1 MLNSQRT
8 LIAIAVLAFALRL
21 AYAAASG
28 ELRAPQVWETEQIA
42 TNLIEHHEFTF
53 HYGNSPLTSR
63 AYIEPMYPFVAAGV
77 YLVTNHS
84 LMAMVL
90 LQLLIAAATVWL
102 LGRVATLASGRGDVG
117 VVAAL
122 LMAVHPGFIRYSCI
136 LHPLVFDTFFFVAA
150 GGAVIR
156 YRQLPTFRRALA
168 AAAVIGLGVLTRP
181 TILLFLLPLV
191 WIAWRTSETLKTR
204 LMRSAAVVALTL
216 AIIAPWTIRNAIV
229 LHDFV
234 LTRSGSGFVFW
245 LGHNPSATGS
255 AIDSAGTPVIYKSPE
270 LQKRIWAADELTRD
284 RIYTEE
290 ATTYIRRDP
299 AAAIVRIGNRLAY
312 FWWFSPQWGILYSP
326 AAKLVYVMWWMTLL
340 FLWIAGAAVCRRFD
354 VWFLSAMAFL
364 ISCGQSVYYVEGRH
378 RLSIESLILPM
389 AAIGVLWLLQRLENR
404 FTTKTQRSQR
414 GFLCVLCVFVVQ
426 SFRLTPLRLRSPGSG
441 TTACRCR

>member
-1 MLNSQRT
+1 MPNATQVHVRSQRA
-8 LIAIAVLAFALRL
+8 LIAIALLAFALRL

-28 ELRAPQVWETEQIA
+28 ELRKPQVWETEQIA

-53 HYGNSPLTSR
+53 EFMHDPLTYR

-84 LMAMVL
+84 RTAMVL
-90 LQLLIAAATVWL
+90 LQLLIASATVWL
-102 LGRVATLASGRGDVG
+102 LGRVATLASGRADVG
-117 VVAAL
+117 IVAAT

-156 YRQLPTFRRALA
+156 YRQVPTFRRALA
-168 AAAVIGLGVLTRP
+168 AAAIIGVGVLTRP

-191 WIAWRTSETLKTR
+191 WIAWRTSETMTLR
-204 LMRSAAVVALTL
+204 LTRSAAVVALTF

-245 LGHNPSATGS
+245 LGHNPAATGS
-255 AIDSAGTPVIYKSPE
+255 AIDSAGTPIIFQSPE
-270 LQKRIWAADELTRD
+270 LRKRLVGAGELARD
-284 RIYTEE
+284 AIFTKE
-290 ATTYIRRDP
+290 AMRYIRHDP

-312 FWWFSPQWGILYSP
+312 FWWFSPQWGIFYPP
-326 AAKLVYVMWWMTLL
+326 AAKLVYV
-340 FLWIAGAAVCRRFD
+340 F
-354 VWFLSAMAFL
+354 
-364 ISCGQSVYYVEGRH
+364 
-378 RLSIESLILPM
+378 
-389 AAIGVLWLLQRLENR
+389 
-404 FTTKTQRSQR
+404 
-414 GFLCVLCVFVVQ
+414 
-426 SFRLTPLRLRSPGSG
+426 
-441 TTACRCR
+441 

>member
-1 MLNSQRT
+1 MANPEQVLVQHHPQRA
-8 LIAIAVLAFALRL
+8 LIVIAVLAFALRL
-21 AYAAASG
+21 AYAAATG

-42 TNLIEHHEFTF
+42 TNLVEHHEFTF
-53 HYGNSPLTSR
+53 RYKHNALISR

-122 LMAVHPGFIRYSCI
+122 LMTVHPGFIRYSCN
-136 LHPLVFDTFFFVAA
+136 LHPLVFDTFFFVAV

-191 WIAWRTSETLKTR
+191 WITWRTSETLKTR
-204 LMRSAAVVALTL
+204 LLRSAAVVAVTF
-216 AIIAPWTIRNAIV
+216 AVVAPWTIRNAIV

-245 LGHNPSATGS
+245 LGHNPSTTGS
-255 AIDSAGTPVIYKSPE
+255 AIDGAGTSLLRLAPLE
-270 LQKRIWAADELTRD
+270 FQKRIWVADELTRD
-284 RIYTEE
+284 RIFTEE
-290 ATTYIRRDP
+290 AMTYIRRDP

-312 FWWFSPQWGILYSP
+312 FWWFSPQWGISYSP
-326 AAKLVYVMWWMTLL
+326 AAKLVYVMWWMMLLL
-340 FLWIAGAAVCRRFD
+340 FWIAGAAVCRRFD

-378 RLSIESLILPM
+378 RLAVEALILPM
-389 AAIGVLWLLQRLENR
+389 AAIGVLWLLQRLASR
-404 FTTKTQRSQR
+404 
-414 GFLCVLCVFVVQ
+414 VP
-426 SFRLTPLRLRSPGSG
+426 PLGDLAFADRDPE
-441 TTACRCR
+441 

>member
-1 MLNSQRT
+1 MANPEQSLVQERPQRA
-8 LIAIAVLAFALRL
+8 LIAIAVVAFALRL
-21 AYAAASG
+21 AYAAATG
-28 ELRAPQVWETEQIA
+28 ELRAPPVWETEQIA
-42 TNLIEHHEFTF
+42 TNLVEHHEFTF
-53 HYGNSPLTSR
+53 HYEHSPLTSR
-63 AYIEPMYPFVAAGV
+63 AYIEPLYPFVAAGV

-122 LMAVHPGFIRYSCI
+122 LMAVHPGFIRYSCN

-156 YRQLPTFRRALA
+156 YRQLPTFRRGLIAS
-168 AAAVIGLGVLTRP
+168 AVIGLGVLTRP
-181 TILLFLLPLV
+181 TILLFLLPVV
-191 WIAWRTSETLKTR
+191 WITWRTSETLKTR
-204 LMRSAAVVALTL
+204 LMRSAAVIALTF
-216 AIIAPWTIRNAIV
+216 AVVAPWTIRNAIV

-245 LGHNPSATGS
+245 LGHNRSTTGS
-255 AIDSAGTPVIYKSPE
+255 AIDSAGTPLIYQAPE
-270 LQKRIWAADELTRD
+270 LRKRILAADEVTRD
-284 RIYTEE
+284 RIFTED
-290 ATTYIRRDP
+290 AMTYIRRDP

-312 FWWFSPQWGILYSP
+312 FWWFSPQWGLAYSP
-326 AAKLVYVMWWMTLL
+326 AAKLIYVMWWITLVL
-340 FLWIAGAAVCRRFD
+340 FWIAGAAVCRRFD

-378 RLSIESLILPM
+378 RLAVEALILPM
-389 AAIGVLWLLQRLENR
+389 VAIGVLWLLQRLAAA
-404 FTTKTQRSQR
+404 
-414 GFLCVLCVFVVQ
+414 FV
-426 SFRLTPLRLRSPGSG
+426 RTRD
-441 TTACRCR
+441 